1 MRTLFK
7 YIVRPIAEIML
18 YVSISALI
26 VFLYVA
32 LLGDFWGILA
42 LFGSVFLWAVIAS
55 IIDGH

>member
-1 MRTLFK
+1 MRILLK
-7 YIVRPIAEIML
+7 YFIRPITEIML

-42 LFGSVFLWAVIAS
+42 LFGSVILWAVIAS